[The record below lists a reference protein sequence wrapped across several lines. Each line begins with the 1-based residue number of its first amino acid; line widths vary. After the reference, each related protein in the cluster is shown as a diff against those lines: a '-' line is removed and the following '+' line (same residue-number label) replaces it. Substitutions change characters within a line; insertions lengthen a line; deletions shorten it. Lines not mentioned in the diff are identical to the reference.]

1 MSHTLNEMFN
11 GSSAGL
17 CRIEGVA
24 LMVVEWFRASGGLHG
39 LEEVLDRIGVD
50 NIAALEKKDH
60 VIGLQVLQVMDYYG
74 SLRARLASDR
84 SMSLAVGIVRA
95 FRPDSHGE
103 SQSSYKAP
111 HGSPKGDVVEGA
123 FWHDVRFRLART
135 VGQEAMPWWEKN
147 LPRIKRVRK
156 DLKIVRS
163 VQNS

>member
-1 MSHTLNEMFN
+1 MSAVLNEMFN

-60 VIGLQVLQVMDYYG
+60 AIGLQVLQVMDYYG

-123 FWHDVRFRLART
+123 FWHDVRFRLACT